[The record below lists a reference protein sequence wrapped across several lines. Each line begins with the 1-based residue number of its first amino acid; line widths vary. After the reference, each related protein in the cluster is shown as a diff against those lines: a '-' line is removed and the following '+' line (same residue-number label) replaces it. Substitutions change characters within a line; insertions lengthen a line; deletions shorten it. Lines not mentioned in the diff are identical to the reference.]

1 MKWQIKS
8 DDVTLDVFR
17 IRPPFTRDSALAK
30 VKVAEN
36 AWNSRDP
43 QIVAQAYTEDSDW
56 RSRTEFLKGR
66 KAIKAFLKH
75 QWETELDYRLMEELW
90 CFSDNR
96 ISARFEYEW
105 HDSNGQWYRTYGN
118 EQWEFNGEGL
128 VSRREMSANDC
139 PIEEAERRYHW

>member
-8 DDVTLDVFR
+8 GDVTIEAFR

-36 AWNSRDP
+36 AWNTRDP

-56 RSRTEFLKGR
+56 RSRTEFFKGR

-96 ISARFEYEW
+96 ISAR
-105 HDSNGQWYRTYGN
+105 SSTSGTTRTGNGIAHTETNSGSSTVRGW
-118 EQWEFNGEGL
+118 L
-128 VSRREMSANDC
+128 A
-139 PIEEAERRYHW
+139 AAK